1 MLFEQVAVSIDRMT
15 TIEPGRSAPRKK
27 IGKQKIAAIEAVISN
42 RTLQPVFQ
50 PIYALNT
57 GKVFGFEVLTR
68 LEDENFTTVPEIF
81 DAAVQIE
88 RVGDLGRLQRTL
100 SVKLA
105 PPKPL
110 FVNVHP
116 AEFDYPLLVRPDD
129 PLFRHPEDVYL
140 EITESAPLSYF
151 EQCTNVLGE
160 LRKKGIRVAVD
171 DFGAGFSNVKYIADL
186 APDIVKL
193 DRDLISGVREGTRQ
207 FKLLMSI
214 VRLCNDMGARVV
226 AEGIETAG
234 ELVVAE
240 RAGVDF
246 CQGFLLGKPASDAR
260 EEEWPAFR

>member
-1 MLFEQVAVSIDRMT
+1 MT
-15 TIEPGRSAPRKK
+15 TIQPGRPAPIKK
-27 IGKQKIAAIEAVISN
+27 IGKRQIKAIEDIIAN
-42 RTLQPVFQ
+42 EALQPVFQ

-68 LEDENFTTVPEIF
+68 LEIDLFKTIPEVF
-81 DAAVQIE
+81 DAAVQID
-88 RVGDLGRLQRTL
+88 RVGDLGRVQKTL
-100 SVKLA
+100 SVKVA

-116 AEFDYPLLVRPDD
+116 AEFDFPLLVRPDD

-160 LRKKGIRVAVD
+160 LRKKGVRVAVD

-186 APDIVKL
+186 SPDIVKL
-193 DRDLISGVREGTRQ
+193 DRELVSGVREGTRQ
-207 FKLLMSI
+207 FKLLISI
-214 VRLCNDMGARVV
+214 VRLCNDMGAKVV
-226 AEGIETAG
+226 AEGIETSA

-246 CQGFLLGKPASDAR
+246 CQGYLLGRPGPDAR

>member
-1 MLFEQVAVSIDRMT
+1 MT
-15 TIEPGRSAPRKK
+15 TIQPGRSAPKK
-27 IGKQKIAAIEAVISN
+27 RIGKRKIEAIETIIAN
-42 RTLQPVFQ
+42 QTLLPAFQ
-50 PIYALNT
+50 PIYALKT

-68 LEDENFTTVPEIF
+68 LQDSIFETVPDIF

-88 RVGDLGRLQRTL
+88 RVGDLGRVQRSL

-105 PPKPL
+105 PAKPL

-151 EQCTNVLGE
+151 EQCNNVLGE

-193 DRDLISGVREGTRQ
+193 DRDLITGVREGTRQ
-207 FKLLMSI
+207 FKLLNSI
-214 VRLCNDMGARVV
+214 VRLCNDMGAKVV
-226 AEGIETAG
+226 AEGIETAE

-240 RAGVDF
+240 RSGVDF
-246 CQGFLLGKPASDAR
+246 CQGYLLGRPAPDAR

>member
-1 MLFEQVAVSIDRMT
+1 MT
-15 TIEPGRSAPRKK
+15 ALQPGQPAPVKK
-27 IGKQKIAAIEAVISN
+27 PGKRQIAAIESIIAEDS
-42 RTLQPVFQ
+42 LEPAFQ

-68 LEDENFTTVPEIF
+68 LEGSIFKEVPDIF
-81 DAAVQIE
+81 ETAVYME
-88 RVGDLGRLQRTL
+88 RVGDLGRVQRTKA
-100 SVKLA
+100 VKLA
-105 PPKPL
+105 PAKPL

-186 APDIVKL
+186 SPDIVKL
-193 DRDLISGVREGTRQ
+193 DRELVSGVREGTRQ
-207 FKLLMSI
+207 FKLLISI
-214 VRLCNDMGARVV
+214 VRLCNDMGAQVV
-226 AEGIETAG
+226 AEGIETAA

-240 RAGVDF
+240 RAGGDY
-246 CQGFLLGKPASDAR
+246 CQGYLLGRPAADAR

>member
-1 MLFEQVAVSIDRMT
+1 MVT
-15 TIEPGRSAPRKK
+15 TGPGQPAPAKK
-27 IGKQKIAAIEAVISN
+27 IGKRQTKAIEEIIAEGS
-42 RTLQPVFQ
+42 LQPAFQ
-50 PIYALNT
+50 PIYELKT

-68 LEDENFTTVPEIF
+68 KEDSVFETIPEIF
-81 DAAVQIE
+81 ETAAQMG
-88 RVGDLGRLQRTL
+88 RVGDLGRVQRTL
-100 SVKLA
+100 AIKRA
-105 PPKPL
+105 PAKPL

-186 APDIVKL
+186 SPDIVKL
-193 DRDLISGVREGTRQ
+193 DRELVSGVREGTRQ
-207 FKLLMSI
+207 FKLLISI

-226 AEGIETAG
+226 AEGIETAE

-246 CQGFLLGKPASDAR
+246 CQGYLLGRPAPDAR

>member
-1 MLFEQVAVSIDRMT
+1 MT
-15 TIEPGRSAPRKK
+15 TIQPGLGAPVKRP
-27 IGKQKIAAIEAVISN
+27 GKRQEKAIEEIIATES
-42 RTLQPVFQ
+42 LQPVYQ

-68 LEDENFTTVPEIF
+68 KEDSPFDSIPEIF
-81 DAAVQIE
+81 ETAAQME
-88 RVGDLGRLQRTL
+88 RVGDLGRVQRSL
-100 SVKLA
+100 AIKSA

-193 DRDLISGVREGTRQ
+193 DRELISGVREGTRQ
-207 FKLLMSI
+207 FRLLISI
-214 VRLCNDMGARVV
+214 VRLCKDMGANVV
-226 AEGIETAG
+226 AEGIETVA
-234 ELVVAE
+234 ELVVSE
-240 RAGVDF
+240 RAGVDY
-246 CQGFLLGKPASDAR
+246 CQGFLLGRPAPDAR